1 MAGPLVCPGRLTTD
15 IQHGHAAPVQRVH
28 LFPGPLLQLRHKLG
42 HASLNQRLHLLQYG
56 RGEDVRDA
64 LPPLAVLLGLL
75 HLEDALPAK
84 VVIRR
89 GLDAGAA
96 AAIDGP
102 DARQRAE
109 RELVGCQSH
118 DRTVFPMQGVDGAT
132 AVPREVD
139 EKDPLGREAGD
150 ERARNGRRDR

>member
-1 MAGPLVCPGRLTTD
+1 M
-15 IQHGHAAPVQRVH
+15 QRVH

-64 LPPLAVLLGLL
+64 LLPLAVPLGLL
-75 HLEDALPAK
+75 HLEHAFPAK

-96 AAIDGP
+96 GAIDGP

-109 RELVGCQSH
+109 GELVGCQSH
-118 DRTVFPMQGVDGAT
+118 HRAVLFVQGVDGVSTVA
-132 AVPREVD
+132 REVD
-139 EKDPLGREAGD
+139 EKDPLGSEAGD
-150 ERARNGRRDR
+150 ERAWNGRRDG